1 MKRLILAVSLVA
13 IAMTASAQIK
23 SAADIQKAIASAEK
37 VAENPKKAAN
47 VATWIKIGEAY
58 LNAYENP
65 TSNVVGG
72 DKQQLALVMGND
84 KPLSSEAVTLGGQP
98 YEKVVYKDK
107 NLYFDQ
113 NGQLAMTEVTNPSY
127 QGDAL
132 AKAIEAYKKAAEVD
146 VKGKKIK
153 DIKQALEK
161 IASNYNQDAFTAY
174 YLGNPSKASQLFEK
188 SAAALAT
195 APLSQIDTNSI
206 YYAGIT
212 ALEAGEFAKAKN
224 FFDKTM
230 SLGYM
235 ADGNIYANLY
245 ESVFQQKDTL
255 AAKNY
260 LEEGFQK
267 FPENPQILTN
277 LINLYIS
284 TNEDPNKLIDLLQKA
299 KEELPGNASL
309 YYVEGDIYGRLKN
322 YEEAVKSYRKAAE
335 IDPKYEMGYYGEGVL
350 WYNRALELQ
359 EEANALPYSEYKK
372 YDELQ
377 EQLKNSLKS
386 AIEPFEKCFE
396 MTTNDAVK
404 TNVADYLKRIYF
416 IFRGESAENQAAYEK
431 YNSFLEKAQ

>member
-132 AKAIEAYKKAAEVD
+132 SKAIEAYKKAAEVD

-188 SAAALAT
+188 SAAALAHAMDT
-195 APLSQIDTNSI
+195 PKIALAPNFDLSGVPSI
-206 YYAGIT
+206 SIMV
-212 ALEAGEFAKAKN
+212 LSI
-224 FFDKTM
+224 KT
-230 SLGYM
+230 
-235 ADGNIYANLY
+235 
-245 ESVFQQKDTL
+245 
-255 AAKNY
+255 
-260 LEEGFQK
+260 
-267 FPENPQILTN
+267 
-277 LINLYIS
+277 
-284 TNEDPNKLIDLLQKA
+284 
-299 KEELPGNASL
+299 
-309 YYVEGDIYGRLKN
+309 
-322 YEEAVKSYRKAAE
+322 
-335 IDPKYEMGYYGEGVL
+335 
-350 WYNRALELQ
+350 
-359 EEANALPYSEYKK
+359 
-372 YDELQ
+372 
-377 EQLKNSLKS
+377 
-386 AIEPFEKCFE
+386 
-396 MTTNDAVK
+396 
-404 TNVADYLKRIYF
+404 
-416 IFRGESAENQAAYEK
+416 
-431 YNSFLEKAQ
+431 

>member
-132 AKAIEAYKKAAEVD
+132 SKAIEAYKKAAEVD

-188 SAAALAT
+188 SAVGLLFRNLFLWGAYFATNLSGFLVCVEEHPFETAALHGWILAT
-195 APLSQIDTNSI
+195 GVKVLTIVQVFNDTIVAIHRTLSFQTYSE
-206 YYAGIT
+206 T
-212 ALEAGEFAKAKN
+212 
-224 FFDKTM
+224 
-230 SLGYM
+230 
-235 ADGNIYANLY
+235 
-245 ESVFQQKDTL
+245 SV
-255 AAKNY
+255 N
-260 LEEGFQK
+260 
-267 FPENPQILTN
+267 ILTF
-277 LINLYIS
+277 
-284 TNEDPNKLIDLLQKA
+284 T
-299 KEELPGNASL
+299 
-309 YYVEGDIYGRLKN
+309 
-322 YEEAVKSYRKAAE
+322 
-335 IDPKYEMGYYGEGVL
+335 
-350 WYNRALELQ
+350 
-359 EEANALPYSEYKK
+359 
-372 YDELQ
+372 
-377 EQLKNSLKS
+377 
-386 AIEPFEKCFE
+386 CFR
-396 MTTNDAVK
+396 MNQHT
-404 TNVADYLKRIYF
+404 LKRHRCF
-416 IFRGESAENQAAYEK
+416 IPTHIKDIIWCS
-431 YNSFLEKAQ
+431 

>member
-132 AKAIEAYKKAAEVD
+132 SKAIEAYKKAAEVD

-188 SAAALAT
+188 SAAALAN